1 MRFVGTAAPN
11 LAPPA
16 RAARRL
22 RNLEENTRLRW
33 CGLSGR
39 LRPASLRQPAQRD
52 VSVIWKKTPD
62 YGGAACRDG
71 CAHLAPQARAARRLR
86 NLEENARLRW
96 YSLPGR
102 RRPTSLRRPAR
113 RVRRGSAPDPGID
126 RREWTRRL
134 AACDLRQGRRSYA
147 KHDKVQRGLGC
158 PQPQRLPPSLRT
170 SHFARLA
177 PDSCRTSA
185 TDPTPNTRIIIVDEL
200 MKPGL

>member
-1 MRFVGTAAPN
+1 MLNITGSLN
-11 LAPPA
+11 LK
-16 RAARRL
+16 
-22 RNLEENTRLRW
+22 ENARLRW

-39 LRPASLRQPAQRD
+39 LRPTSLRQPARRD
-52 VSVIWKKTPD
+52 ASVIWKKSPD

-158 PQPQRLPPSLRT
+158 PQPQLLPPPYAPLTSRDWHPTVAEPLRLTRLP
-170 SHFARLA
+170 
-177 PDSCRTSA
+177 
-185 TDPTPNTRIIIVDEL
+185 TRAS
-200 MKPGL
+200 